1 MIMKTKYL
9 LRNFMK
15 ILKFNNAYD
24 NYILNLKETKG
35 GQEEAVDFIVRYITC
50 DPENIIMNA
59 FMWNSSK
66 NQKKTWAE
74 LHFEWQRLLK
84 TYYDK

>member
-1 MIMKTKYL
+1 MIMSTKYL
-9 LRNFMK
+9 LRNFIK
-15 ILKFNNAYD
+15 FLKSNEVYE
-24 NYILNLKETKG
+24 NYILHLKETKG
-35 GQEEAVDFIVRYITC
+35 GQKESINFIVRYITYTPK
-50 DPENIIMNA
+50 DMIMDA

-66 NQKKTWAE
+66 NQEKTWAE